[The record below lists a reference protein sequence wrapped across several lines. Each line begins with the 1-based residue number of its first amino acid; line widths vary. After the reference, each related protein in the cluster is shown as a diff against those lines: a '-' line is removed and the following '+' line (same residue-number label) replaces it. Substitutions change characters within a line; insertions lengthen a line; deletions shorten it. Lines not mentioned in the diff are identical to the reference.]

1 MHHTINKKIKIIL
14 YIFLVLFLTSIN
26 NLNFNKLK
34 KNFFLVDKIK
44 INGLN
49 EALAE
54 EIKLKLE
61 PYLESNLFLLN
72 KKKCKVT

>member
-1 MHHTINKKIKIIL
+1 MHHTINKKIKIIF

-26 NLNFNKLK
+26 NFNFNKLK

-49 EALAE
+49 ETLAE

-61 PYLESNLFLLN
+61 PYLEKNLFLLN
-72 KKKCKVT
+72 KKKNAK